1 MIENFPN
8 NLEKPDIKISGLEIW
23 VHRRQFPDCNDYWDG
38 NWINITAKCEAKNS
52 CVWVSGSI
60 IHLPELKNLLETTEK
75 LYQTLKGKA
84 ELSCMEPELSMRID
98 ANNLGRMEMTV
109 NITPDHLMQSHEYI
123 FEIDQSY
130 LPTLISECKKVLQ
143 LFEIK
148 EER

>member
-1 MIENFPN
+1 
-8 NLEKPDIKISGLEIW
+8 
-23 VHRRQFPDCNDYWDG
+23 
-38 NWINITAKCEAKNS
+38 
-52 CVWVSGSI
+52 
-60 IHLPELKNLLETTEK
+60 
-75 LYQTLKGKA
+75 
-84 ELSCMEPELSMRID
+84 MEPELSMRID

-143 LFEIK
+143 MFKIK

>member
-1 MIENFPN
+1 MIDNFPN

-38 NWINITAKCEAKNS
+38 NWISITAKCEAKKS
-52 CVWVSGSI
+52 CVWVSWSI
-60 IHLPELKNLLETTEK
+60 IHLPELKNLLGTTEK

-143 LFEIK
+143 MFKIK